1 VQFLVLKDQQQYGP
15 YDVADLQSYVRQGSF
30 ALTDLCWQEGWP
42 EWRPVAA
49 VVTVPPPPPS
59 RSAPPPP
66 VGVAAEGV
74 SANSVSSRKEETLW
88 EGHTTWWK
96 YARGIFWT
104 VILALIAAIFTLGLS
119 LLVIPF
125 FLALFYFERKRRR
138 YFVTSKRVKAEW
150 GLVVKSS
157 AEVRIKD
164 IRATNVVRRGLSG
177 LFGIGTLEF
186 CSAGGGGVEVTF
198 QAIHNA
204 QSVKDIVTGLQD

>member
-1 VQFLVLKDQQQYGP
+1 M
-15 YDVADLQSYVRQGSF
+15 
-30 ALTDLCWQEGWP
+30 
-42 EWRPVAA
+42 AA

-66 VGVAAEGV
+66 VGIAAEGV
-74 SANSVSSRKEETLW
+74 SANNVSSREEETLW

-96 YARGIFWT
+96 YAGGIFWT
-104 VILALIAAIFTLGLS
+104 VSFALIAAIFTLGLS

-186 CSAGGGGVEVTF
+186 CSAGGGGVEVAF
-198 QAIHNA
+198 QAIRNA
-204 QSVKDIVTGLQD
+204 QSVKNIVTGLQD